1 MCVLCHT
8 DVLASARVQLCS
20 QVGDSMT
27 QVTPSAVETLQK
39 QDGKV
44 LSVKKQMH
52 FFRWRTCSRGEK
64 PVVLPEEWFLC
75 PWLSTVSGTCHI
87 FAKQQGEYNL
97 ESTTHQACA
106 FDHLQSSATLFL
118 RPPETSRV
126 WNRVG
131 QWNESSG
138 TAGGADAAHSSS
150 PFRPICCAWANR
162 EKPRRQTKNREKILR
177 RGA

>member
-1 MCVLCHT
+1 
-8 DVLASARVQLCS
+8 
-20 QVGDSMT
+20 MT

-52 FFRWRTCSRGEK
+52 FFDGARAHEVRSRWFYPKNGF
-64 PVVLPEEWFLC
+64 V

-87 FAKQQGEYNL
+87 LAKQQGEYNL
-97 ESTTHQACA
+97 ESTTHQAWA